1 MQMKK
6 RMFLL
11 IEALCTILL
20 LYAEDWHTVTTSG
33 LYYYGEGTGATD
45 KEAEGKALENLLQMI
60 AMDTQR
66 DFHSIDSEQ
75 RLEGQMSLEKRV
87 YQCLQTYASVADKC
101 VQTMLVRQTPNAIVR
116 KWMKRSELDK
126 LYEERFGRLKNMVTQ
141 ADAALERG
149 NVDVALQYYY
159 WAYSLVRSLQFPDK
173 VTDAKRNVL
182 MNTLPATIKE
192 VLQHIRVQYVGREE
206 NGVDL
211 RFIYKGKPVSVD
223 FTYDDG
229 QHRNCDGR
237 ADGGNAYIEMQPGYD
252 ASAGY
257 RLRVEYEYK
266 NWARGDAEMRSVLA
280 VVPRSSFANV
290 FTIKGKVSKPT
301 QQQTSELKV
310 KEAPTNDSLIANAAK
325 YAERINAI
333 IEALRL
339 QQWDRAYS
347 FLSARGLKVNNF
359 VRLVSQRNGRILGT
373 PTLTLYQGANGTV
386 LVRGV
391 QMAFSVTERGK
402 KTTLV
407 DDVVFTF
414 DKDLKI
420 SNLTFG
426 IGTVAQNDLLC
437 KNVSWGEETRQMV
450 MDFLENYKT
459 AYCLKDYDYIEGVF
473 DDNATII
480 VGNVVKR
487 TTRPGIPENQMS
499 DLGKEIIKYKRYTKS
514 EYLANLKRTFD
525 RNQFV
530 NIKFTNNDVN
540 MLENEL
546 PRQVF
551 EIQIAQEYTS
561 STYADQGYLFLLVDM
576 TNHEA
581 PVIKIRAWQPKPDPE
596 FGLFTSGH
604 FYK

>member
-1 MQMKK
+1 
-6 RMFLL
+6 
-11 IEALCTILL
+11 
-20 LYAEDWHTVTTSG
+20 
-33 LYYYGEGTGATD
+33 
-45 KEAEGKALENLLQMI
+45 
-60 AMDTQR
+60 
-66 DFHSIDSEQ
+66 
-75 RLEGQMSLEKRV
+75 
-87 YQCLQTYASVADKC
+87 
-101 VQTMLVRQTPNAIVR
+101 
-116 KWMKRSELDK
+116 
-126 LYEERFGRLKNMVTQ
+126 
-141 ADAALERG
+141 
-149 NVDVALQYYY
+149 
-159 WAYSLVRSLQFPDK
+159 
-173 VTDAKRNVL
+173 
-182 MNTLPATIKE
+182 
-192 VLQHIRVQYVGREE
+192 
-206 NGVDL
+206 
-211 RFIYKGKPVSVD
+211 
-223 FTYDDG
+223 
-229 QHRNCDGR
+229 
-237 ADGGNAYIEMQPGYD
+237 
-252 ASAGY
+252 
-257 RLRVEYEYK
+257 
-266 NWARGDAEMRSVLA
+266 MRSVLA
-280 VVPRSSFANV
+280 VVPRSKFANE
-290 FTIKGKVSKPT
+290 FTVKGKVSKPE
-301 QQQTSELKV
+301 QQQTNELKV
-310 KEAPTNDSLIANAAK
+310 KEAPTNESLIANAAK
-325 YAERINAI
+325 YAERINDI

-359 VRLVSQRNGRILGT
+359 VRLVSQRNGHILGT

-420 SNLTFG
+420 CNLTFG

-530 NIKFTNNDVN
+530 NIKFTDNDVN

-576 TNHEA
+576 TDHEA

>member
-1 MQMKK
+1 MRKK
-6 RMFLL
+6 VLL
-11 IEALCTILL
+11 VWVVLCITRVLF
-20 LYAEDWHTVTTSG
+20 AEDWNTIITSG
-33 LYYYGEGTGATD
+33 LFYYSEGTGTTEE
-45 KEAEGKALENLLQMI
+45 EAGKKALENLLQMI
-60 AMDTQR
+60 SVHVTN
-66 DFHSIDSEQ
+66 DFQALYDDEVNKG
-75 RLEGQMSLEKRV
+75 GQLSHEERV
-87 YQCLQTYASVADKC
+87 WQC
-101 VQTMLVRQTPNAIVR
+101 VQTYSSVALANVQTMKVSGAPHCVVR
-116 KWMKRSELDK
+116 KWMKCSELDK
-126 LYEERFGRLKNMVTQ
+126 LYEERIGRLKNMVNQ

-159 WAYSLVRSLQFPDK
+159 WAYALVRSLQFPDK
-173 VTDAKRNVL
+173 VTDAKGNVL
-182 MNTLPATIKE
+182 TNTLPAMIKQ

-206 NGVDL
+206 DGVDL
-211 RFIYKGKPVSVD
+211 RFTYKGKPVSVD

-229 QHRNCDGR
+229 LRKNCEGR

-290 FTIKGKVSKPT
+290 FTIKGKVSKPKPR
-301 QQQTSELKV
+301 QISELKV
-310 KEAPTNDSLIANAAK
+310 KEAPTNGSLIANAAK